1 MGDNVI
7 KDAIKEVGLV
17 LLGIDVGGTYT
28 DGALIG
34 EGRIIRTVKRPT
46 EDNLLSVL
54 TAVLDELLSGMDPGA
69 LERITFST
77 TLVTNL
83 IAQGHL
89 PKAAILLLPGPG
101 VNPSSF
107 SFPWPVHVAAGAID
121 YRGREIVALEP
132 EEVLKH
138 LGQIAAAGVQRVAVA
153 GKFAVRNWAHELKV
167 RDLAAQHY
175 PELKLFL
182 SHELCGQLNL
192 PRRAATTA
200 LTAVTQEAYQG
211 FWEQVEAALEKRGIA
226 APAYVVKA
234 DGGALPLAQA
244 KRHPVETIFS
254 GPASSALG
262 ALALG
267 QAASGSDR
275 LPGMEGPPL
284 TAVVIDIG
292 GTTTDLALILN
303 GQPLLASKGA
313 ALAWPGAPPGANQL
327 FTHVR
332 ALAVRSLPRGG
343 DSQVRREGEGLS
355 LRIGPERLG
364 PAACLGG
371 PAPTLTDALRYL
383 GEASIG
389 DRDRAKAALGRL
401 MPDSGTT
408 PADGDA
414 GEAAGLGRL
423 AQAVVEQFVFDLA
436 SAVEAMFQAW
446 CEEPAYR
453 VWEIMQGRTA
463 RPDLIIGIGA
473 AAAAIA
479 PRLAQKLG
487 CRYWLPPYYQSAN
500 AVGAALARPTL
511 YLTWRADT
519 EQSRYQVAET
529 GQQGELEELGIS
541 SGTRLTPEQAEAV
554 VRRLLIQEANQ
565 QGLFAAAAARESSP
579 GDQGG
584 LTGRNSSDSLG
595 AAGRGGAGAP
605 TDPEGQ
611 GAPSTEGSG
620 LPTAPAA
627 TGDWQPEIVYS
638 QSFNL
643 VRGWRT
649 VGRILEIRAQL
660 PPGLV
665 VPLLPLPESGSPAGE
680 VGTESD
686 LSVARGL
693 GPTAQ
698 AGGAA
703 PAPGAG
709 GEAIGSGSAATGAS
723 GQSVDA
729 PGVAPALGG
738 PAPDIASASLVRPEL
753 GLVFFPAFDWAI
765 EPTHP
770 EREERLLYTKD
781 QIFEEGLMD
790 FPAIREYKAQPC
802 SPKDVARAHFC
813 VPAVE
818 NQVTEAHLIA
828 AGSAILLARA
838 YMEGQVTRSFALV
851 RPPGHHA
858 RRIAHGNRGFCN
870 INNEAIMIEY
880 LRRHYGVKRVAIVD
894 TDVHHGDGTQD
905 IYYDDP
911 DVLFISIH
919 QDGRTLYPGSGFP
932 GERGG
937 PNAGGFTI
945 NIPLLPG
952 STDATLHYVLDE
964 LILPILEE
972 FQPQIIVNSAGQDN
986 HYTDPLANMS
996 FSAQGYARLTEKLK
1010 PDLAVLEGGYAI
1022 ETALPYVNL
1031 GLILALAGMDYSWVK
1046 EPDYPAG
1053 GFKESEE
1060 IRSYTK
1066 GLVARVREI
1075 WQQRGQVY
1083 DGSYR
1088 LGDGYWSTRRSVFYD
1103 TDGIRELQEERIKDC
1118 PREDCLGYSFIASRA
1133 VGPGIGSRNILAIS
1147 IPWRACPSCA
1157 SEARELYRHMAG
1169 PQRPREAYQHVYLQ
1183 DKPEDTYR
1191 HYDLAKDQE
1200 TVL

>member
-1 MGDNVI
+1 M
-7 KDAIKEVGLV
+7 

-28 DGALIG
+28 DGALI
-34 EGRIIRTVKRPT
+34 EAGRIIRTVKRPT
-46 EDNLLSVL
+46 GDDLLPVL
-54 TAVLDELLSGMDPGA
+54 TAMLDDLLADVGPQA
-69 LERITFST
+69 LERVTFST

-83 IAQGHL
+83 MAQGHL
-89 PKAAILLLPGPG
+89 PPAAILLLPGPG
-101 VNPSSF
+101 VNPRSLT
-107 SFPWPVHVAAGAID
+107 FPWPVYLAGGAID
-121 YRGREIVALEP
+121 YRGREIVALDEG
-132 EEVLKH
+132 EVREQLE
-138 LGQIAAAGVQRVAVA
+138 QIARVGIQRVAVA
-153 GKFAVRNWAHELKV
+153 GKFATRNSAHELRIKE
-167 RDLAAQHY
+167 LAARHC
-175 PELKLFL
+175 PELRLWL
-182 SHELCGQLNL
+182 SHQVSGRLNL
-192 PRRAATTA
+192 PRRAVTTA
-200 LTAVTQEAYQG
+200 LTAVTQEAYQR
-211 FWEQVEAALEKRGIA
+211 FWEQVEGALAPRGIT
-226 APAYVVKA
+226 APAYIVKA

-267 QAASGSDR
+267 QAALSSKDSS
-275 LPGMEGPPL
+275 L
-284 TAVVIDIG
+284 TAVVVDIG
-292 GTTTDLALILN
+292 GTTTDLALLLN
-303 GQPLLASKGA
+303 DRPLLASRGA
-313 ALAWPGAPPGANQL
+313 TLPWPGSTPASGPL

-343 DSQVRREGEGLS
+343 DSQVQRQGDQLS
-355 LRIGPERLG
+355 IGPERLG
-364 PAACLGG
+364 PAAGLGG
-371 PAPTLTDALRYL
+371 PAPTLTDALRCL
-383 GEASIG
+383 GETEIG
-389 DRDRAKAALGRL
+389 NRRLAEGALARL
-401 MPDSGTT
+401 LPGPEATAT
-408 PADGDA
+408 APAVA
-414 GEAAGLGRL
+414 PTAAGQAGNLVQLTRL
-423 AQAVVEQFVFDLA
+423 AQAVVDQFVADLTG
-436 SAVEAMFQAW
+436 AVEAMFMAW
-446 CEEPAYR
+446 SQEPAYR
-453 VWEIMQGRTA
+453 VWEIMRGRKA

-473 AAAAIA
+473 AASAII
-479 PRLAQKLG
+479 PRLAERLG
-487 CRYWLPPYYQSAN
+487 CQSWLPPHYESAN

-511 YLTWRADT
+511 SLTWRADT
-519 EQSRYQVAET
+519 EQGRYQVAET
-529 GQQGELEELGIS
+529 GRQGGLEELGIS
-541 SGTRLTPEQAEAV
+541 SGTRLTSEQAEAV
-554 VRRLLIQEANQ
+554 VQRLLIQEANRQ
-565 QGLFAAAAARESSP
+565 ALFSVAPARESGP

-584 LTGRNSSDSLG
+584 LTARDSSDSLD
-595 AAGRGGAGAP
+595 AAGRGGPGAP

-620 LPTAPAA
+620 PPTAPAA

-638 QSFNL
+638 ESFNV

-665 VPLLPLPESGSPAGE
+665 VPLLPLPESGSATGD

-686 LSVARGL
+686 LSVTGGL

-703 PAPGAG
+703 
-709 GEAIGSGSAATGAS
+709 S
-723 GQSVDA
+723 
-729 PGVAPALGG
+729 
-738 PAPDIASASLVRPEL
+738 APDIASASLVRPEL

-790 FPAIREYKAQPC
+790 FPAIREYKAEPC
-802 SPKDVARAHFC
+802 SLKDVARAHFC
-813 VPAVE
+813 IPEVE
-818 NQVTEAHLIA
+818 DQVTEAHLIA

-838 YMEGQVTRSFALV
+838 HMDGRTKRCFALV

-870 INNEAIMIEY
+870 INNEVIMIEY

-945 NIPLLPG
+945 NLPLLPG

-964 LILPILEE
+964 LILPILED

-1031 GLILALAGMDYSWVK
+1031 GLILALAGMDYSWVR
-1046 EPDYPAG
+1046 EPDYPAARL
-1053 GFKESEE
+1053 KETEE
-1060 IRSYTK
+1060 IRSYTR
-1066 GLVARVREI
+1066 GLVTRVREI
-1075 WQQRGQVY
+1075 WQQRSQVY

-1088 LGDGYWSTRRSVFYD
+1088 LEDGYWSTRRSVFYD

-1118 PREDCLGYSFIASRA
+1118 PQESCPGYSFIASRA
-1133 VGPGIGSRNILAIS
+1133 VGAGIGSRNILAIS
-1147 IPWRACPSCA
+1147 IPWQACPSCA
-1157 SEARELYRHMAG
+1157 EEARELYRRMAEG
-1169 PQRPREAYQHVYLQ
+1169 RGSQEAYEHIYLQ
-1183 DKPEDTYR
+1183 DKLQDTYR
-1191 HYDLAKDQE
+1191 HYHQAQDQE